1 MKIKIIKAEYHHE
14 LEAKVNKVLDRL
26 DNNDIIDIKY
36 QGVGNS
42 PAYSTDRLSAM
53 LILTNNGYKKIEYCC

>member
-1 MKIKIIKAEYHHE
+1 MKIKIIRAEFHHD
-14 LEAKVNKVLDRL
+14 LEKEVNRVLDRL